1 MPWTDTTLTIND
13 TAMDNSEHQN
23 VLFTLA
29 ENIKWQRKRIGLSQE
44 ELAFKANI
52 DRTFVSKIERGN
64 ANPSLKTLLAI
75 ANVLDV
81 PFIQL
86 LTSEEKVNHG

>member
-1 MPWTDTTLTIND
+1 MNMGNRHNI
-13 TAMDNSEHQN
+13 
-23 VLFTLA
+23 LFTLA
-29 ENIKWQRKRIGLSQE
+29 KNIKQERKRMGISQE

-52 DRTFVSKIERGN
+52 DRTFVSKMERCQ

-75 ANVLDV
+75 ADVLDV

-86 LTSEEKVNHG
+86 LTSEVRDVND

>member
-1 MPWTDTTLTIND
+1 MNIGDY
-13 TAMDNSEHQN
+13 QN
-23 VLFTLA
+23 ILFTLA
-29 ENIKWQRKRIGLSQE
+29 ENIKQERKRIGMSQE

-52 DRTFVSKIERGN
+52 DRTFVSKMERCQ

-75 ANVLDV
+75 ADVLDV

-86 LTSEEKVNHG
+86 LTSEQSDTSD